1 VTTRTVF
8 SVTAIL
14 TFLLGVAWMTAPAIM
29 LDGWGLPADAAT
41 VYMSRRCGGLFLGY
55 TAILWFA
62 RAAGAS
68 PARHAIATGGF
79 VVTVVMAVLSLMHA
93 AGSAN
98 APAAW
103 IAVAIEVALAAAF
116 GYLLLTEKR

>member
-1 VTTRTVF
+1 MTTRTVF
-8 SVTAIL
+8 SVGGVL
-14 TFLLGVAWMTAPAIM
+14 TFMLGVAWVTAPAFM

-41 VYMSRRCGGLFLGY
+41 VCLSRRYGGLFLGY
-55 TAILWFA
+55 AAILWFA
-62 RAAGAS
+62 RKADAS

-79 VVTVVMAVLSLMHA
+79 VVTVVMAVLSLMYA
-93 AGSAN
+93 VGSTN

-103 IAVAIEVALAAAF
+103 IAVVIELALAAAF